1 MKVFSVITIFFLG
14 LYLQGCAPRLDYG
27 GPGTIVYQNLPQ
39 GMHLKPIWELG
50 IPDQEQ
56 TIPNV
61 RPIFQMVEDL
71 HLDWQW
77 DCLGNMVTYTGYR
90 QGWSVCPIQGQR
102 LRIEPRFI
110 AVGIGSRHHA
120 YLKPHEYQK
129 LERFLLNILNPT
141 PATSPAIR
149 EGR

>member
-27 GPGTIVYQNLPQ
+27 GPGTIAYRNVTRQVIPE
-39 GMHLKPIWELG
+39 HLWELVTT
-50 IPDQEQ
+50 DQEK

-61 RPIFQMVEDL
+61 GPIFRMVEDF
-71 HLDWQW
+71 HLDWNNHW
-77 DCLGNMVTYTGYR
+77 LDSMVTYVPSGWWIR
-90 QGWSVCPIQGQR
+90 PVQGPSLNIHPTFVVLGVDSQR
-102 LRIEPRFI
+102 V
-110 AVGIGSRHHA
+110 AS
-120 YLKPHEYQK
+120 LKPHEYQK

-149 EGR
+149 AGQ